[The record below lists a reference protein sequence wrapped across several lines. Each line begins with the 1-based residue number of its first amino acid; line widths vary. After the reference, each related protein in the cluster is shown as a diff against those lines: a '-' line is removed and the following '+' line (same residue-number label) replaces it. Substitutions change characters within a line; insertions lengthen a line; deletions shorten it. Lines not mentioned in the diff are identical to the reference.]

1 MEQKAELFGDD
12 FFALGAEEKA
22 ARRRAHAERLKRRQW
37 EGARRQIE
45 QDVGHGVSFAG
56 HVIVYNETAAKMHDV
71 GYSYDTDRHTGRYKF
86 DIRAWDGTS
95 ERPAESGTSLV
106 DYFFPSEKEKERKN
120 V

>member
-1 MEQKAELFGDD
+1 MEEKAELFGDE

-37 EGARRQIE
+37 EGARRQME

-56 HVIVYNETAAKMHDV
+56 HAVVYSETSEKMREV

-86 DIRAWDGTS
+86 DMRAWDGTS
-95 ERPAESGTSLV
+95 EPPAERGTSFV
-106 DYFFPSEKEKERKN
+106 DYFFSSEKEKERKN